1 MPEVSADMTG
11 ERVRVLF
18 SGDGYRMLSDGRP
31 GDATGWVYEHRLTAY
46 AWGLLDGLDDDRQI
60 HHVDHAPAHSAEDNL
75 VAVGLERH
83 AEYHLLAGEEPDEW
97 AERVVPTSRQ
107 RELLEDEDELEGEEQ
122 GAKRVVAAD
131 GGREDAYTDE

>member
-1 MPEVSADMTG
+1 MTG

-60 HHVDHAPAHSAEDNL
+60 HHVDHAPANTSEDNL
-75 VAVGLERH
+75 VAIGLERH
-83 AEYHLLAGEEPDEW
+83 AEYHLSIGDEW
-97 AERVVPTSRQ
+97 AEQVVPTSRQ
-107 RELLEDEDELEGEEQ
+107 RELLEADSEGEEQ
-122 GAKRVVAAD
+122 AGKRVVAAD
-131 GGREDAYTDE
+131 GGREVSNTDE